1 MNYYHHHV
9 NDNGEESFFG
19 AISDDGRIIFRTDDP
34 TEYAAAKIAY
44 SSTDNEEDAK
54 KLYDKLIDRYLSG
67 GDGDTE
73 EEKEEKKEAKVC
85 EGDCAACSCHDH
97 EEECEEEEDDED
109 ELELDNDDDWK
120 MIHWDDDDMPVL
132 KGFCVEVSPLS
143 LFAAVAAGFGTFAML
158 RRLFR
163 R

>member
-73 EEKEEKKEAKVC
+73 EEKEEKKEVKIC

-97 EEECEEEEDDED
+97 AEECEDEDADEGDEDLDDDWDDED
-109 ELELDNDDDWK
+109 ECDLPA
-120 MIHWDDDDMPVL
+120 I
-132 KGFCVEVSPLS
+132 KGFIVELSPWEL
-143 LFAAVAAGFGTFAML
+143 LAAAAAGFGAFSML